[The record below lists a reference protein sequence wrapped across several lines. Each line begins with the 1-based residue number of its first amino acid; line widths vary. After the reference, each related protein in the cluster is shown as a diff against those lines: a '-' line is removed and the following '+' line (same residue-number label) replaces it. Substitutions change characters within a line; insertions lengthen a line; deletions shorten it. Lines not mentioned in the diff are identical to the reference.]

1 MPQADRQRPTW
12 FRPGAP
18 DLNMRVS
25 DADRAAVADRLARH
39 YGDGRLDKAEFDE
52 RVTRAMAARTFGDL
66 QGLFDDLPDLPDAP
80 SDTTS
85 GSAPGSASGQ
95 APGPAQ
101 TPWGQPM
108 PASCGSMRRRGHHQ
122 GLGRLVLGAILII
135 VAANMVANFTW
146 HAMTFTFSPVVW
158 LAIIAV
164 IIFMVVRRS
173 R

>member
-52 RVTRAMAARTFGDL
+52 RVTRAMAAKTFGDL
-66 QGLFDDLPDLPDAP
+66 QGLFDDLPDLPGAP

-85 GSAPGSASGQ
+85 GSASGSASDQ
-95 APGPAQ
+95 APGPRQ

-108 PASCGSMRRRGHHQ
+108 PTSCGTMRRRGHS

-146 HAMTFTFSPVVW
+146 HALTFTFSPIVW

-164 IIFMVVRRS
+164 IIFMVARR